1 MSLARTINYIRQ
13 VGLKRYWRDLNYI
26 GDAKAGRLVGTDR
39 NGNRYYENLN
49 EVPGRHRWVDFHADN
64 EFSASQIDPLWHAWI
79 HHIRKDPPTEDAGLQ
94 KMVQSWMT
102 EPRENLTG
110 TRAAFKTYSTVK
122 PKINAWEPKVAER
135 H

>member
-13 VGLKRYWRDLNYI
+13 VGFKRYWRDLNYI

-39 NGNRYYENLN
+39 NGNRYYENLE
-49 EVPGRHRWVDFHADN
+49 EVPGRHRWVDYHADN

-94 KMVQSWMT
+94 KMVQPWMT
-102 EPRENLTG
+102 VSCRPSLDSLAPVPNHHSRTPMF
-110 TRAAFKTYSTVK
+110 ACWS
-122 PKINAWEPKVAER
+122 
-135 H
+135 